1 MHGAGL
7 QLLLS
12 ARGSRSPSAGLICR
26 FATGAAANAGRSGR
40 CPGVGTGG
48 ADASLSRSGAARSAT
63 RSAALT
69 PRDRDWRC
77 PMRPPGG
84 AVTTRRC
91 CPDPHRAAPGPRVA
105 AEVRLSLGEPRGSAR
120 LPFSR
125 GAAEGRGGGGG
136 WGAGLRGCPRRGLPA
151 RRGDVGPSSGPAR
164 GVLCPQGQGCSRRKF
179 LRAVLPFRSPADA
192 SSQQLCTAGCCRPS
206 VRSHLSPRS
215 ARRLCAD
222 PQRRG

>member
-12 ARGSRSPSAGLICR
+12 ARGSRSPSAGPICR

-105 AEVRLSLGEPRGSAR
+105 AEVRLPLGEPRGSAR

-125 GAAEGRGGGGG
+125 GAAEGRGGGGLG
-136 WGAGLRGCPRRGLPA
+136 SGGAPAGVYRHGGETLVPVQGRPGVSSVPRGRAAAGGSFC
-151 RRGDVGPSSGPAR
+151 V
-164 GVLCPQGQGCSRRKF
+164 QCSRSGLLLMLLHSSCVKQ
-179 LRAVLPFRSPADA
+179 AVAA
-192 SSQQLCTAGCCRPS
+192 
-206 VRSHLSPRS
+206 SHLSPRS

-222 PQRRG
+222 PQPRG

>member
-1 MHGAGL
+1 M
-7 QLLLS
+7 
-12 ARGSRSPSAGLICR
+12 
-26 FATGAAANAGRSGR
+26 
-40 CPGVGTGG
+40 GTGG

-105 AEVRLSLGEPRGSAR
+105 AEVRLPLGEPRGSAR

-125 GAAEGRGGGGG
+125 GAAEGRGGGLGG
-136 WGAGLRGCPRRGLPA
+136 WAPGVPPQGFTGTAGRRWSQLRAGPGCPRSPGAGLQQEEVSA
-151 RRGDVGPSSGPAR
+151 
-164 GVLCPQGQGCSRRKF
+164 CS
-179 LRAVLPFRSPADA
+179 APVQVS
-192 SSQQLCTAGCCRPS
+192 C
-206 VRSHLSPRS
+206 
-215 ARRLCAD
+215 
-222 PQRRG
+222 

>member
-26 FATGAAANAGRSGR
+26 FATGATANAGRSGR

-125 GAAEGRGGGGG
+125 GAAEGRGGGLGSGG
-136 WGAGLRGCPRRGLPA
+136 APAGVYRHGGETLVPVQGRPGVSSVPRG
-151 RRGDVGPSSGPAR
+151 
-164 GVLCPQGQGCSRRKF
+164 
-179 LRAVLPFRSPADA
+179 RAAAGGSFCVLPFRSPADA
-192 SSQQLCTAGCCRPS
+192 SSQQLCKAGCCRVPPFPS
-206 VRSHLSPRS
+206 QCTKAV
-215 ARRLCAD
+215 C
-222 PQRRG
+222 

>member
-1 MHGAGL
+1 M
-7 QLLLS
+7 
-12 ARGSRSPSAGLICR
+12 
-26 FATGAAANAGRSGR
+26 
-40 CPGVGTGG
+40 GTGG

-125 GAAEGRGGGGG
+125 GAAEGGGGGLGG
-136 WGAGLRGCPRRGLPA
+136 WAPGVPPQGFTGTAGRRWSQFRVGPGCPLSPGAGLQQEEVSA
-151 RRGDVGPSSGPAR
+151 
-164 GVLCPQGQGCSRRKF
+164 CSRSG
-179 LRAVLPFRSPADA
+179 LLLMLLHSSCVQQAVAA
-192 SSQQLCTAGCCRPS
+192 
-206 VRSHLSPRS
+206 SHLSPRS

-222 PQRRG
+222 PQPRG